1 MEEKLYLYPVWVR
14 LWHWANA
21 ILCLLLILTGLSM
34 QYSDPEYP
42 IIRFDWA
49 VSIHDISGIIL
60 IISYI
65 IFLIGNIFT
74 PNGSQY
80 LFRIRGYFRNV
91 TRQARYYAFGMFKG
105 EKPPFEITKSN
116 KFNPLQRFSYV
127 FIMYISMPVIIIT
140 GLMLLYP
147 EYLLHGV
154 FGTFALHT
162 TDIIHVVLGFIVSL
176 FFVVHVY
183 FCSIGSR
190 PLSNYRSMFN
200 GYHEKH

>member
-14 LWHWANA
+14 FWHWANA

-80 LFRIRGYFRNV
+80 LFRIRGYFQNV

-105 EKPPFEITKSN
+105 ENPPFEITKNN

-147 EYLLHGV
+147 EYLLHDV

-176 FFVVHVY
+176 FFVIHVY

-190 PLSNYRSMFN
+190 PLSNFKSMFN

>member
-1 MEEKLYLYPVWVR
+1 
-14 LWHWANA
+14 
-21 ILCLLLILTGLSM
+21 M

-60 IISYI
+60 LISYI
-65 IFLIGNIFT
+65 IFIIGNIFT

-80 LFRIRGYFRNV
+80 LFRIRGYFQNV
-91 TRQARYYAFGMFKG
+91 TRQARYYSFGMFKG

-190 PLSNYRSMFN
+190 PLSNYISMFN